1 MEQDISEKEVYEEA
15 KKRVKAKK
23 AFYRHLGAYLTVNA
37 ILIIIWALS
46 GDATNEYTYT
56 GPYASSDWT
65 GGMWF
70 LWPLTIW
77 GAFVLLNFLQV
88 FVFKTSAYKE
98 KADIDKEVEKIKKE
112 ES

>member
-1 MEQDISEKEVYEEA
+1 MAKDISEEELYEEA

-23 AFYRHLGAYLTVNA
+23 DFYRHLGIYLSINI

-46 GDATNEYTYT
+46 GDTTNEYTYT

-65 GGMWF
+65 GGKWF
-70 LWPLTIW
+70 LWPLCIW
-77 GAFVLLNFLQV
+77 GVFILLNFLKV

-112 ES
+112 ER